1 MRYQTPVSLF
11 VTGLLFAAGAHAG
24 DYCCT
29 CKGETSGKSIEAPNR
44 TLASAKCSLQCGDLA
59 LVTSGK
65 CVVPA
70 AAAAAGTTSV
80 LLFQSDDCSGDPAR
94 VSQSTPN
101 LKAAGIDG
109 IQSMSVESGGPA
121 IGWEK
126 PDFSGRITGYMAPSI
141 CVSPGFEIQGVRIGG
156 R

>member
-1 MRYQTPVSLF
+1 MRYQTSISVF
-11 VTGLLFAAGAHAG
+11 VAGLLFAATAQAG

-29 CKGETSGKSIEAPNR
+29 CKEETTGKSIEAPNR
-44 TLASAKCSLQCGDLA
+44 TLASAKCSLQCGGLA

-65 CVVPA
+65 CAVPA
-70 AAAAAGTTSV
+70 PAASAGSTSV
-80 LLFQSDDCSGDPAR
+80 LLYKSDDCSGDPAR

-101 LKAAGIDG
+101 LKAVGIDG
-109 IQSMSVESGGPA
+109 IQSMSVESGEAA

-126 PDFSGRITGYMAPSI
+126 PDFGGRGTGYMAPSI